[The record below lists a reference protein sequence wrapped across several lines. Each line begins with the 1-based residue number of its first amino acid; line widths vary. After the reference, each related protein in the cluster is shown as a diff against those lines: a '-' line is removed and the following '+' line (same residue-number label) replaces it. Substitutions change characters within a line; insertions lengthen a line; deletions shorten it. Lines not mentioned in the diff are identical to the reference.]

1 VTPELA
7 ALVAALRAALSIG
20 DDASAVERVCATL
33 MESLPCRAAAVTI
46 MVSDLERQTLFAGD
60 EVIRT
65 FELAQ
70 FGVGEG
76 PSLQAFRS
84 GRPVLIPDVSAPW
97 VRARWVG
104 LGEALAGLDMTSVFC
119 LPMQLGAISVGV
131 CALYSP
137 AAARLDKDEV
147 AMVLEAVEMAT
158 LVLLQLRGHNRNEN
172 LVGRWLEVDGLG
184 RRAVHQATGMLMVQ
198 LGLSAEDAFARLRGH
213 CFAAGRDIEQVAG
226 DIVHQ
231 RFNLAAEGQ

>member
-1 VTPELA
+1 
-7 ALVAALRAALSIG
+7 
-20 DDASAVERVCATL
+20 
-33 MESLPCRAAAVTI
+33 
-46 MVSDLERQTLFAGD
+46 
-60 EVIRT
+60 
-65 FELAQ
+65 
-70 FGVGEG
+70 
-76 PSLQAFRS
+76 
-84 GRPVLIPDVSAPW
+84 
-97 VRARWVG
+97 
-104 LGEALAGLDMTSVFC
+104 
-119 LPMQLGAISVGV
+119 
-131 CALYSP
+131 
-137 AAARLDKDEV
+137 V